1 MSTDTID
8 NEKRAFLASLL
19 ETIMAKMI
27 WDEDTDF
34 DDLDEDDREA
44 FEGLRK
50 VSFPVMLHLGA
61 LRTLKL
67 LVSQDLR
74 SFMESI
80 YLIDSDL
87 VTEAIRLRAM
97 TALTAYTNGV
107 PVKWFDAEIAVYLT
121 FLFGEINKG
130 ASSCCCPDVKDHKFQ
145 YLL

>member
-50 VSFPVMLHLGA
+50 VSFPAMVDLGA
-61 LRTLKL
+61 LRTLKP
-67 LVSQDLR
+67 LVS
-74 SFMESI
+74 
-80 YLIDSDL
+80 
-87 VTEAIRLRAM
+87 
-97 TALTAYTNGV
+97 
-107 PVKWFDAEIAVYLT
+107 
-121 FLFGEINKG
+121 
-130 ASSCCCPDVKDHKFQ
+130 
-145 YLL
+145 

>member
-50 VSFPVMLHLGA
+50 VSFPAMVDPGA
-61 LRTLKL
+61 LRTLKP
-67 LVSQDLR
+67 LVS
-74 SFMESI
+74 
-80 YLIDSDL
+80 
-87 VTEAIRLRAM
+87 
-97 TALTAYTNGV
+97 
-107 PVKWFDAEIAVYLT
+107 
-121 FLFGEINKG
+121 
-130 ASSCCCPDVKDHKFQ
+130 
-145 YLL
+145 